1 LDIESKLSTLAKV
14 GKRLNMASV
23 EWAVGASALLYLEGV
38 TADFHDFDLIVAPDS
53 METTLD
59 VFNRLGARLLPAQSP
74 NPVYASARF
83 VEFTLDNVDFDLLCD
98 YTLRR
103 NEDLYRYPFP
113 GDRAIRAVTVQGVPV
128 PLCPLADW
136 FVLYQLMPGG
146 VKKATLIAHHLK
158 THPRDGTR
166 HWLGKW
172 LNMRLPGEVRER
184 IFTLYTE
191 LGVR

>member
-1 LDIESKLSTLAKV
+1 MDIESKLSTLAKV

-38 TADFHDFDLIVAPDS
+38 TADFHDFDLIVVPDS
-53 METTLD
+53 METALD
-59 VFNRLGARLLPAQSP
+59 VFTRLGARLLPAQSP
-74 NPVYASARF
+74 NPVYVSAQF
-83 VEFTLDNVDFDLLCD
+83 VEFTLDGADFDLLCD

-103 NEDLYRYPFP
+103 NDVLYRYPFP

-146 VKKATLIAHHLK
+146 AKKAALIARHLK
-158 THPRDGTR
+158 THPRDSAR
-166 HWLGKW
+166 HSLGKW
-172 LNMRLPGEVRER
+172 LHTRLPGEVRER
-184 IFTLYTE
+184 VFTLYTE
-191 LGVR
+191 LGVG